1 MNIDIFILNGYGQF
15 IWSAFIL
22 TFLSCFL
29 LFLKTK
35 KKLIKQERAL
45 LQYYKQSNVLKGKT
59 APKENTKK
67 ILSGSPVF

>member
-1 MNIDIFILNGYGQF
+1 MNLDIFILNGYGQF

-35 KKLIKQERAL
+35 KKLIKQEKAL
-45 LQYYKQSNVLKGKT
+45 LQYDKQANVLKGKT
-59 APKENTKK
+59 APKKNTKK